1 MKKII
6 SLLIV
11 SLLITSLLKA
21 ENLLKNDTT
30 IRFNSKTVQ
39 INDSL
44 GQISVKVTDDSS
56 QAYTQVYEGVF
67 SDEKSSEKWTVTE
80 DFGIQIPFLIK
91 KTSPKKYKMESH
103 WAGIG
108 WGFANIS
115 DASFQLNNIDGV
127 SLKSESSNEFFFSVM
142 EKTLPIYRNV
152 LGITSGLGFNWRN
165 YVLDKNTHFVEINDV
180 IEPQTAPSGIQYSS
194 SRLRIFSLTV
204 PLLLEWQ
211 PNFSNN
217 HNFFIAAGIV
227 GNVNTFAS
235 SRVKYKDGNGKMI
248 RDVETQDLNRAPLSL
263 DYMAQI
269 GYNSWGIYAKYSPT
283 KIFQSEK
290 GPNIRA
296 VSLGV
301 MLHF

>member
-6 SLLIV
+6 PLLIATF
-11 SLLITSLLKA
+11 LLVNSVKA
-21 ENLLKNDTT
+21 AVNLKNDTT
-30 IRFNSKTVQ
+30 IHFNSKIVQ
-39 INDSL
+39 IQDSVGQIRVKVMDNDSNPY
-44 GQISVKVTDDSS
+44 K
-56 QAYTQVYEGVF
+56 QVYEGIF
-67 SDEKSSEKWTVTE
+67 SDEKSYEKWTVVE

-91 KTSPKKYKMESH
+91 KISKKRYEMESH

-115 DASFQLNNIDGV
+115 DAAFQINNIDGV
-127 SLKSESSNEFFFSVM
+127 SLRSEASNEFFFSVI
-142 EKTLPIYRNV
+142 EKTLPIYKNV

-180 IEPQTAPSGIQYSS
+180 IEIKPAPVGIQYSS
-194 SRLRIFSLTV
+194 SRLRTFALTV

-211 PNFSNN
+211 PKFGNN
-217 HNFFIAAGIV
+217 HKFFMAAGVI

-235 SRVKYKDGNGKMI
+235 SRVKFLDGNGKMV
-248 RDVETQDLNRAPLSL
+248 RTVETQDLNIAPLSL

-269 GYNSWGIYAKYSPT
+269 GYDSWGIYAKYSPT
-283 KIFQSEK
+283 GIFQSQK
-290 GPNIRA
+290 GPNLRA